1 MGGEKKIRPGVVHD
15 FVDIGDQLGAAHGW
29 LQGGD
34 QHSVVAP
41 RLASGNGAGGVSAD
55 SIGDQPLAR
64 FGRDEVAT
72 DLAAKLNF
80 PLFRHRPLL
89 GRQRMAPGPAI
100 HGHLIRIHVLNEG
113 FSYLHKRGWRRH
125 E

>member
-1 MGGEKKIRPGVVHD
+1 M
-15 FVDIGDQLGAAHGW
+15 
-29 LQGGD
+29 
-34 QHSVVAP
+34 
-41 RLASGNGAGGVSAD
+41 SAD
-55 SIGDQPLAR
+55 RASANAASPQVRQAISLAR